1 MTAAYE
7 KVLARMSAD
16 DLLAAAKEAAQK
28 QLDKL
33 YGSAKKNYKDITEQL
48 DKLYETQTAAIEACT
63 KSADTDTELD
73 RFSAGV
79 ADLLIA
85 ARVKSGAAMRELAA
99 ALPEVRQVYD
109 ALTAAPEAAGGQRQ
123 GHHRCAGAGNGLRT
137 EFGPAA
143 AVGERRQGEI
153 HRREVRHRPSGGGY
167 PQPAGRLRRRI
178 GA

>member
-1 MTAAYE
+1 MFDWQLLEQQSREEVVSYLNDRYEREIKPIATVAQCQEIEKLLTETAETIRTAKTTAEMTAAYE

-79 ADLLIA
+79 ADPA
-85 ARVKSGAAMRELAA
+85 DRGAG
-99 ALPEVRQVYD
+99 EVRRGY
-109 ALTAAPEAAGGQRQ
+109 AGAGRRAAGG
-123 GHHRCAGAGNGLRT
+123 ASGL
-137 EFGPAA
+137 
-143 AVGERRQGEI
+143 
-153 HRREVRHRPSGGGY
+153 
-167 PQPAGRLRRRI
+167 
-178 GA
+178 